1 MKLYEDCTVATYE
14 LNKHDHNSGLSC
26 LVFLKATKM
35 VFSVEYFAHFNGVLL
50 VWEPCMPDVLAP
62 IYYTPLSFPLNS
74 RVPDLSKDK
83 SLS

>member
-14 LNKHDHNSGLSC
+14 MKKHDHNNGLSF
-26 LVFLKATKM
+26 LVFLKGPKM
-35 VFSVEYFAHFNGVLL
+35 VFFVEYFAHFNGVLL
-50 VWEPCMPDVLAP
+50 VCAPCMPDVCAP

>member
-50 VWEPCMPDVLAP
+50 VWAPCMPDVLAADILYSAKLP
-62 IYYTPLSFPLNS
+62 S
-74 RVPDLSKDK
+74 
-83 SLS
+83 

>member
-26 LVFLKATKM
+26 LVFLKGTKM
-35 VFSVEYFAHFNGVLL
+35 VFVLL
-50 VWEPCMPDVLAP
+50 LWAPCMPDVLAT
-62 IYYTPLSFPLNS
+62 IYSTPLSFPLNS

-83 SLS
+83 SLNLL